1 MQNISEKICLIFL
14 LVLVATS
21 CMAQAAALQDVDGNN
36 LLHHLINKRAGCAGN
51 LCNHIGSATGC
62 CTGYTCGGNPPAG
75 APAGYASCVRSGGG
89 STFRK

>member
-36 LLHHLINKRAGCAGN
+36 LLHHLINKRAGKIWHL
-51 LCNHIGSATGC
+51 LCDIPL
-62 CTGYTCGGNPPAG
+62 Y
-75 APAGYASCVRSGGG
+75 
-89 STFRK
+89 